1 MIFEITDKTGRKIY
15 LTEERCKHILKHPE
29 MSNQLENIK
38 DTLLNP
44 LKIISY
50 ELENNIFYYYRYY
63 KNRKS
68 IAKYLRV
75 IVKYLNSK
83 GFIITAY
90 FIDKIK

>member
-1 MIFEITDKTGRKIY
+1 MIFEITDKTGRIIY
-15 LTEERCKHILKHPE
+15 LTEERYKHILSHPE
-29 MSNQLENIK
+29 MNNQLENIK
-38 DTLLNP
+38 DTLVNS
-44 LKIISY
+44 LKIIKY
-50 ELENNIFYYYRYY
+50 ELEDNIAYYYKYY

-75 IVKYLNSK
+75 IVKYLNGK